1 MILSLF
7 SLKHVS
13 YDWMTEVDESLA
25 VLCGALTCGEGGIE
39 DVQRGD
45 GELTPHLG
53 REEKAAAEGLT
64 VSNS

>member
-1 MILSLF
+1 
-7 SLKHVS
+7 
-13 YDWMTEVDESLA
+13 MTEVDESLA

-45 GELTPHLG
+45 GEITPHLG